1 MKTCQFTGCGRPASS
16 QYSRFCNHH
25 RSRNR
30 RNGDPAQRGITK
42 ADLKPYEDMVRRRIA
57 RNPTNPTWEKMDAR
71 WGVLVHDCQNR
82 LNSFNAGMAMAQQ
95 FVQAAT
101 EIVRLAE
108 DVSPCD
114 VVVTASAMF
123 LMQTMAGHMFRS
135 QAAFDIQLARRVRGL
150 TASNATAYRDPKT
163 GKARR
168 IYRELSPRAAATMS
182 EWLRM
187 TFGVLGARLAHL
199 EEQDQRQ
206 ADAERLELSDALME
220 LK

>member
-1 MKTCQFTGCGRPASS
+1 
-16 QYSRFCNHH
+16 
-25 RSRNR
+25 
-30 RNGDPAQRGITK
+30 
-42 ADLKPYEDMVRRRIA
+42 
-57 RNPTNPTWEKMDAR
+57 
-71 WGVLVHDCQNR
+71 
-82 LNSFNAGMAMAQQ
+82 MAQQ

-108 DVSPCD
+108 DVSPRD

-135 QAAFDIQLARRVRGL
+135 EAAFDIQLARRVRGL

-168 IYRELSPRAAATMS
+168 IYHELSPRAAATMS

-187 TFGVLGARLAHL
+187 NGVMVVEIDIEASFLTILHGVTHPVAARRRSRRWSRSSAPY
-199 EEQDQRQ
+199 Q
-206 ADAERLELSDALME
+206 APTGNRRRGPLTTETYRSGRHWGSTGGGRSGMA
-220 LK
+220 